1 MNVGLCENVMVKEKN
16 ALRKI
21 LFSFSLENK
30 KHWERE
36 RAVQGEHVNY
46 FGKSRVSRGRFS
58 FPQWNLGITKNTLWF
73 HQTVATD

>member
-36 RAVQGEHVNY
+36 RELFKENMLTILGKAEFPGED
-46 FGKSRVSRGRFS
+46 SPSLS
-58 FPQWNLGITKNTLWF
+58 EI
-73 HQTVATD
+73 